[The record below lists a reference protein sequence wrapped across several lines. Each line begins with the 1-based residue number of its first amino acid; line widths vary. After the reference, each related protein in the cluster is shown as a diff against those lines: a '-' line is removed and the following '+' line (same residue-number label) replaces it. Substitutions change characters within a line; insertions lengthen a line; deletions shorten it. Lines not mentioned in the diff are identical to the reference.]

1 MSKIVILGG
10 TGFVGRSLV
19 HRLQADGHRI
29 DVLSRNRERQRHLLV
44 YPRVEVHSTQV
55 FDGDRLR
62 RRLAGADA
70 VINLV
75 GILNASG
82 RSDRGFQR
90 AHVELTQILI
100 KACQEAA
107 VPRLLQMSALNAGN
121 PASHYLRT
129 RGEAEA
135 IVKASGL
142 AWTLFQPSVIFGPG
156 DGLFCR
162 FAGLLKLLP
171 VLPLA
176 RAGARFQPVYV
187 RDVAEAMARALTR
200 GDAVGH
206 TYELGG
212 PAICTLRELVQYTA
226 GVLDLRRWVVPL
238 PDLLARLQGL
248 AFDYLPVPL
257 KAFSSD
263 NYNSLR
269 VDSVTSRDGLA
280 EMGISASDF
289 EHIVPRYLGRG
300 RQSRLD
306 EFRSEAGR

>member
-29 DVLSRNRERQRHLLV
+29 DVLSRNREQSRHLLV
-44 YPRVEVHSTQV
+44 YPRVEVHSTRV
-55 FDGDRLR
+55 YEHDDLL
-62 RRLAGADA
+62 RRLAGADVA
-70 VINLV
+70 INLV

-82 RSDRGFQR
+82 RSGRGFER
-90 AHVELTQILI
+90 AHVEFSRILI
-100 KACQEAA
+100 KACQQAG
-107 VPRLLQMSALNAGN
+107 VPRLLQMSALHAGN

-135 IVKASGL
+135 LVKASGL
-142 AWTLFQPSVIFGPG
+142 DWTLFQPSVIFGPG

-176 RAGARFQPVYV
+176 RASARFQPVYV
-187 RDVAEAMARALTR
+187 RDVAEAMARTLQRSEAT
-200 GDAVGH
+200 GK

-212 PAICTLRELVQYTA
+212 PSICTLRELVQYTA
-226 GVLDLRRWVVPL
+226 GVLGLRRWVVPL

-248 AFDYLPVPL
+248 AFDYMPVPL

-263 NYNSLR
+263 NFNSLR
-269 VDSVTSRDGLA
+269 VDSVASRDGLT
-280 EMGISASDF
+280 ELGIRARDF
-289 EHIVPRYLGRG
+289 EHIVPTYLGHD

-306 EFRSEAGR
+306 DFRSEAGR

>member
-10 TGFVGRSLV
+10 TGFVGRALV

-29 DVLSRNRERQRHLLV
+29 DVLSRNRERLRHLLI

-55 FDGDRLR
+55 HDRASLA
-62 RRLAGADA
+62 RRLGGADVA
-70 VINLV
+70 INLV
-75 GILNASG
+75 GILNAPG
-82 RSDRGFQR
+82 RSGRGFQR
-90 AHVELTQILI
+90 AHVELTRTLI
-100 KACQEAA
+100 AACEDAA

-135 IVKASGL
+135 LVKGSSL

-156 DGLFCR
+156 DGLYCR

-176 RAGARFQPVYV
+176 RANARFQPVYV
-187 RDVAEAMARALTR
+187 RDVVEAMTR
-200 GDAVGH
+200 SLNRDDAIGR
-206 TYELGG
+206 TFELGG
-212 PAICTLRELVQYTA
+212 PEICTLRELVQYTA
-226 GVLDLRRWVVPL
+226 SVLGLRRWVVPL

-263 NYNSLR
+263 NFHSLS
-269 VDSVTSRDGLA
+269 VDSVSTRDGLA
-280 EMGISASDF
+280 ELGIRATSF
-289 EHIVPRYLGRG
+289 EQVVPGYLGHG
-300 RQSRLD
+300 KQAQLD